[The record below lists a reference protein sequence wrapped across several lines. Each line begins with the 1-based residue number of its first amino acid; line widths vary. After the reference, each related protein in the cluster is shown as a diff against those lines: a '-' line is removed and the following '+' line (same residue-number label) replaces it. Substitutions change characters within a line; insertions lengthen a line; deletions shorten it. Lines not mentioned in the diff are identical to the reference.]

1 MSFAIYKTMS
11 LSLHDII
18 ANLFLESMI
27 LKLNVARMDMENVPT
42 CNHITKGVFL
52 KPAEFVV

>member
-1 MSFAIYKTMS
+1 MKRKRYRFV
-11 LSLHDII
+11 
-18 ANLFLESMI
+18 NCN
-27 LKLNVARMDMENVPT
+27 KLNVARMDMENVHT